1 MAHKQICLRFGA
13 FAIDLKRGLNRA
25 ARRTIEVL
33 PAMSRPIKTRKK
45 KAM

>member
-1 MAHKQICLRFGA
+1 MAHKQIRLRFGA
-13 FAIDLKRGLNRA
+13 CAIDIKRGLNPA
-25 ARRTIEVL
+25 ARRTIEAL